1 MSAKGRVTSILGQ
14 IVEVEFLEDPPMLHH
29 MVYMEFD
36 ASLKM
41 EVHTSSG
48 ENTFYCLLM
57 GSPVTIRKGM
67 LVINSGEFIK
77 LPVGG
82 AVLGRVM
89 DILGRSLDGL
99 GEISSAELRPIFS
112 KEVSYDDII
121 APEEVLETGI
131 KVIDFFA
138 PILKGGKVGIF
149 GGAGV
154 GKTVLLTEIIHNI
167 VILSKGESVSVFTG
181 VGERSR
187 EGQELYETLADNK
200 VLQSV
205 ALIYGQMGENPAIR
219 FRTAVGGV
227 TLAEYFR
234 DEKKKNVLFFIDNV
248 FRYAQ
253 AGYELSTIM
262 KTIPSEG
269 GYQSTL
275 TSEMASFHERLIS
288 TPNGNITCLEAIY
301 VPSDDIT
308 DPGVQSVLPYLDST
322 LVMSRAVYQEGRYPA
337 VDLLSST
344 SAALNPDTVGEAHY
358 KTLLEVQSI
367 LKKAVTL
374 DRIVSLIGEG
384 ELSPDD
390 QLVYKHSKMIKAYM
404 TQSFFVVTGQSGR
417 QGHRV
422 PRAQSVEDMRG
433 IIDGRFDSLEPEKL
447 MFIGSIKELVAE
459 NGK

>member
-1 MSAKGRVTSILGQ
+1 
-14 IVEVEFLEDPPMLHH
+14 
-29 MVYMEFD
+29 
-36 ASLKM
+36 M

-48 ENTFYCLLM
+48 PSTFYCLLM
-57 GSPVTIRKGM
+57 AAPNTLSKGM
-67 LVINSGEFIK
+67 VVVNSGDYIK
-77 LPVGG
+77 IPVGPE
-82 AVLGRVM
+82 VLGRVM
-89 DILGRSLDGL
+89 DILGRTHDGT
-99 GEISSAELRPIFS
+99 GEIKSKEYRPIFNR
-112 KEVSYDDII
+112 EVLYDEIR
-121 APEEVLETGI
+121 APEQILETGI

-187 EGQELYETLADNK
+187 EGQELYETLAENK

-219 FRTAVGGV
+219 FRTALGGV
-227 TLAEYFR
+227 ALAEYFR
-234 DEKKKNVLFFIDNV
+234 DELGKSVLFFIDNV

-253 AGYELSTIM
+253 AGYELSTLM

-275 TSEMASFHERLIS
+275 TSEMAAFHERLIS
-288 TPNGNITCLEAIY
+288 TPKGTITCLEAIY

-337 VDLLSST
+337 VDLLAST
-344 SAALNPDTVGEAHY
+344 SSALNPDTVGDAHY
-358 KTLLEVQSI
+358 KTLLETQAI

-374 DRIVSLIGEG
+374 ERIVSLIGEG
-384 ELSPDD
+384 ELSPED
-390 QLVYKHSKMIKAYM
+390 QLVYKRSKLIKAYM
-404 TQSFFVVTGQSGR
+404 TQSFFVVTNQSGR

-422 PRAQSVEDMRG
+422 PVKQTVEDMRG
-433 IIDGRFDSLEPEKL
+433 VIDGKFDQLEPEQL
-447 MFIGSIKELVAE
+447 MFIGSIKEIQQT
-459 NGK
+459 

>member
-1 MSAKGRVTSILGQ
+1 MIAKGKITSILGQ
-14 IVEVEFLEDPPMLHH
+14 IVEVEFLENAPMVHQILYVEDDP
-29 MVYMEFD
+29 
-36 ASLKM
+36 ALKM
-41 EVHTSSG
+41 EVYTSSG
-48 ENTFYCLLM
+48 IATFYCLLL
-57 GSPVTIRKGM
+57 GSPNTIRKGTV
-67 LVINSGEFIK
+67 VISSGQYLQ
-77 LPVGG
+77 LPIGKE
-82 AVLGRVM
+82 VLGRVM
-89 DILGRSLDGL
+89 DILGKPHDGL
-99 GEISSAELRPIFS
+99 PDIKATKFRPIFN
-112 KEVSYDDII
+112 KEVSYDTIK
-121 APEEVLETGI
+121 APEVVLETGI

-167 VILSKGESVSVFTG
+167 VILSRGESISVFTG

-187 EGQELYETLADNK
+187 EGQELYETLAENK

-219 FRTAVGGV
+219 FRTAIGGV

-234 DEKKKNVLFFIDNV
+234 DELKKDVLFFIDNV

-253 AGYELSTIM
+253 AGYELSTLM

-288 TPNGNITCLEAIY
+288 TDNGNITCLEAIY

-308 DPGVQSVLPYLDST
+308 DPGVQAVLPYLDST
-322 LVMSRAVYQEGRYPA
+322 LVMSRAIYQEGRYPA
-337 VDLLSST
+337 VDLLSSN
-344 SAALNPDTVGEAHY
+344 SSALNPDTVGDDHY
-358 KTLLEVQSI
+358 KTLLETQSI

-374 DRIVSLIGEG
+374 ERIVSLIGEG
-384 ELSPDD
+384 ELSPED
-390 QLVYKHSKMIKAYM
+390 QLIYKRSKMIKAYM
-404 TQSFFVVTGQSGR
+404 TQSFFVTTAQSGR

-422 PRAQSVEDMRG
+422 PLKQTVDDMSG
-433 IIDGRFDSLEPEKL
+433 IIKGKYDNLESDKL
-447 MFIGSIKELVAE
+447 MFIGSLKELAA
-459 NGK
+459 

>member
-1 MSAKGRVTSILGQ
+1 MQSKGKIVSILGQ
-14 IVEVEFLEDPPMLHH
+14 IIEVEFLEDPPMIHNML
-29 MVYMEFD
+29 YIED
-36 ASLKM
+36 NPSLKM

-48 ENTFYCLLM
+48 EFSFFCLLL
-57 GSPVTIRKGM
+57 GSPNSLKKGAS
-67 LVINSGEFIK
+67 VINSGEYIK
-77 LPVGG
+77 IPVG
-82 AVLGRVM
+82 AEVLGRVM
-89 DILGRSLDGL
+89 DILGKSLDGFPD
-99 GEISSAELRPIFS
+99 IKPKQYRPIFNQ
-112 KEVSYDDII
+112 EVSFDQIK
-121 APEEVLETGI
+121 APEIVMETGI

-167 VILSKGESVSVFTG
+167 VILSRGESVSVFTG

-205 ALIYGQMGENPAIR
+205 ALIYGQMGENPAMR
-219 FRTAVGGV
+219 FRTAAGGV

-234 DEKKKNVLFFIDNV
+234 DVAKKDVLFFIDNV

-275 TSEMASFHERLIS
+275 TSEMAQFHERLIS
-288 TPNGNITCLEAIY
+288 TNNGNITCLEAIY

-322 LVMSRAVYQEGRYPA
+322 LVMSRAIYQEGRYPA
-337 VDLLSST
+337 VDLLAST
-344 SAALNPDTVGEAHY
+344 SSALNPDTVGEQHY
-358 KTLLEVQSI
+358 KALLATQGI

-390 QLVYKHSKMIKAYM
+390 QQTYKRAKMLKSYM
-404 TQSFFVVTGQSGR
+404 TQSFFVVTSQSGR

-422 PRAQSVEDMRG
+422 PLKQTVADVQA
-433 IIDGRFDSLEPEKL
+433 IIEGKHDSLDPEKL
-447 MFIGSIKELVAE
+447 MFIGNIQETYATK
-459 NGK
+459 